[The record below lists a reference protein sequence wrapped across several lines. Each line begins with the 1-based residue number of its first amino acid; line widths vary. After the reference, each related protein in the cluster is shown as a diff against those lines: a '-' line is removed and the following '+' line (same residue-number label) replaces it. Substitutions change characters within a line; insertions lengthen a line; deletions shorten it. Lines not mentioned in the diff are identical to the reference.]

1 MGKTELSTTYL
12 ASLQLVTKEVQ
23 LAQLSAANKYHKG
36 ELHPFITEHLTYKFS
51 LENGGKSV

>member
-1 MGKTELSTTYL
+1 MGKKKLSTTYL
-12 ASLQLVTKEVQ
+12 ASLQLVTKQVQ
-23 LAQLSAANKYHKG
+23 LRQLSVANKYRKG